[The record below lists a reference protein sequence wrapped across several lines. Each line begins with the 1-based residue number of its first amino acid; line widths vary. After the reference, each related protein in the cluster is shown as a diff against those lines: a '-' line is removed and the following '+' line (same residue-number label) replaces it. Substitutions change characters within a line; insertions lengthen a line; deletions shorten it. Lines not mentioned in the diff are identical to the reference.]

1 MSEVQLVHAYEL
13 KTIEDYAEHLLSAC
27 MQLNTLML
35 FQDTSQKK
43 GMLDEDEHG
52 VSELIKQNLKKAQK
66 VYQSQIYNICERN
79 NIDQK
84 KVVADFMLK
93 NHDIVIHIKKRAKR
107 KKKEPECIIT
117 NT

>member
-35 FQDTSQKK
+35 FQNTAYQK
-43 GMLDEDEHG
+43 GILDEDEFAT
-52 VSELIKQNLKKAQK
+52 SELLIQNLKKAQK
-66 VYQSQIYNICERN
+66 VYQSQLYNICERN

-93 NHDIVIHIKKRAKR
+93 NHDIVIPAKKRVKR
-107 KKKEPECIIT
+107 KKKEPECIVT